1 MKGNRS
7 TITKSFLSETEG
19 YLTALIL
26 PTHKVNQKLILEIQL
41 PINIKLCK
49 MSAEDHL
56 VKYIKLLI
64 IKRKST

>member
-1 MKGNRS
+1 MKGNRL
-7 TITKSFLSETEG
+7 TITRSSLSETEG
-19 YLTALIL
+19 YLTTMIL

-49 MSAEDHL
+49 MSVEAHL

-64 IKRKST
+64 IKRKNT